1 MKVLSDDLYDS
12 IMLDL
17 EKGDEDMGKS
27 KFQEALS
34 TYLQGLEKI
43 PSEKQ
48 QWEISLHLYT
58 ALGDCYFNLKDYPAS
73 NHSYNQAL
81 QCPDGLDNGY
91 VWLGLGQSFFE
102 MEEKEKAKDAFMS
115 AYMLEG
121 KEIFENQGWQYFDL
135 IKSYVS

>member
-1 MKVLSDDLYDS
+1 MEELPDDVYDS
-12 IMLDL
+12 IVIDL
-17 EKGDEDMGKS
+17 ENGDVAMGKS
-27 KFQEALS
+27 SFQVALNH
-34 TYLQGLEKI
+34 YLQGLAKV
-43 PSEKQ
+43 PQEKQ
-48 QWEISLHLYT
+48 QWEVSLHLYT
-58 ALGDCYFNLKDYPAS
+58 ALGDCYFNLKEYSNS
-73 NHSYNQAL
+73 NHNYNKAL

-102 MEEKEKAKDAFMS
+102 LEENEKAKDAFMS